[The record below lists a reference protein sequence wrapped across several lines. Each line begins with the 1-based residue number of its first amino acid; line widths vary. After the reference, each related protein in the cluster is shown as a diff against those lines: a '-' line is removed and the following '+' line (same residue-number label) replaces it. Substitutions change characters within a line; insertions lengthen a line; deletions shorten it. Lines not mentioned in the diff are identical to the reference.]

1 MVFIFSFALEVVHG
15 NMFWEGSWSAALTNL
30 FLEGCWGFVA
40 LSMVFLFLHKVSD
53 GCVNARPK
61 FAASHVIHKSFARRS
76 EVQVQGD
83 ASAVCELDLLAIRV
97 WQLRRM

>member
-1 MVFIFSFALEVVHG
+1 M
-15 NMFWEGSWSAALTNL
+15 
-30 FLEGCWGFVA
+30 
-40 LSMVFLFLHKVSD
+40 
-53 GCVNARPK
+53 NARPK

>member
-1 MVFIFSFALEVVHG
+1 M
-15 NMFWEGSWSAALTNL
+15 
-30 FLEGCWGFVA
+30 
-40 LSMVFLFLHKVSD
+40 
-53 GCVNARPK
+53 NARPK

-97 WQLRRM
+97 WLQCFSRCPTDMIETSITLD